1 MSKKGMITYT
11 FKVMGVSIK
20 ENKNPRLKINFF
32 GDWNK
37 FDKKFAFLLWEKFDS
52 RKLKEDDFKN
62 IKNYCIANN
71 YKIIIIS
78 NKESDEFEGDDY
90 KVISYNSI
98 KKFSNLMNKVVMTE
112 GENLQKL
119 VA

>member
-11 FKVMGVSIK
+11 FKVMGITIK

-37 FDKKFAFLLWEKFDS
+37 FNKKFAFLLWDKFDS
-52 RKLKEDDFKN
+52 KKLNEEEFRN
-62 IKNYCIANN
+62 IKIYCQTHN
-71 YKIIIIS
+71 YKIIIIC
-78 NKESDEFEGDDY
+78 NKEVEDLEGDFFKVLSY
-90 KVISYNSI
+90 KSI
-98 KKFSNLMNKVVMTE
+98 KEFSNLMNKVIMTE
-112 GENLQKL
+112 GENLQKI